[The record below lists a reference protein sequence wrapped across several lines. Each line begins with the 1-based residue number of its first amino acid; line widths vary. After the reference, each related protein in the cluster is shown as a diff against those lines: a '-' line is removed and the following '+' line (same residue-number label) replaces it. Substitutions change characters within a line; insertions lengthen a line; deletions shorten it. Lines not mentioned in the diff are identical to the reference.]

1 MARKSKQQSVYER
14 IEDKKQEIKEL
25 ETLLELRNNELTL
38 LYQEKDDLE
47 MRQLFEQMK
56 NNGLSIEK
64 AIELI
69 SSNK

>member
-1 MARKSKQQSVYER
+1 MAKKSKQQSVYER

-47 MRQLFEQMK
+47 MRQLFVQMK